1 MDDPASLGVKDLAV
15 INGIALDKIA
25 KYESWG
31 RVDHDLAGAAAKAVD
46 RLSQIEGRLKI
57 SVVTVER
64 TPPPERET
72 PPPPALDVGKD

>member
-15 INGIALDKIA
+15 INGFALDKIA

-31 RVDHDLAGAAAKAVD
+31 RVLAGAAAKAVD